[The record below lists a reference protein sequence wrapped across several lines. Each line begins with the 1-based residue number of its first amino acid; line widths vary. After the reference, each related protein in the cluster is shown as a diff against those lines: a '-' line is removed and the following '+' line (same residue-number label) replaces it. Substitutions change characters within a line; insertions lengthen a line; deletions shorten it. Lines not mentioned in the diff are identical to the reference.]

1 MKTTRKAVAPLAATF
16 ITFGSLVGGAN
27 AAVTFSQSGDEI
39 TMSVT
44 DQSYIVIRT
53 QQTTVVSVTFAN
65 VFPTGGSA
73 VSDTAR
79 VGGSLSYSINGGPS
93 TIAPWLNG
101 KSQYRA
107 GLETGW
113 STKDAFFA
121 MEVAIG
127 TFTDGDTVTFNGYLT
142 IDTTLDPNAIMPA
155 DLTPRLVRTT
165 FWDRDGFMSEVQDTP
180 FNVAPEPS
188 SALLLGLGGFGFAVR
203 RRRN

>member
-1 MKTTRKAVAPLAATF
+1 MKTTHKAVAPLAATF

-44 DQSYIVIRT
+44 DQSYMVVRT
-53 QQTTVVSVTFAN
+53 QLTTTVFVTFAN
-65 VFPTGGSA
+65 VFPTGESG

-101 KSQYRA
+101 GWQYRA
-107 GLETGW
+107 EPRSGW

-142 IDTTLDPNAIMPA
+142 VDTTLDPNAIMPS
-155 DLTPRLVRTT
+155 DLTPRLVLTT
-165 FWDRDGFMSEVQDTP
+165 FWDRLGFMSELTSTP